1 MVRFMRTIRSYQ
13 IMANNKNK
21 KPSIPTSAISQEMR
35 LVSNDGSGNSIED
48 NRKKSIVMS
57 IWFASIWVQIIV
69 TFISGLFGWL
79 LFTYTKYLVQD
90 PMLVENFLIL
100 AWDTLTTVSV
110 LALVQILISVT
121 KNKSDEN
128 KDK

>member
-69 TFISGLFGWL
+69 IFISGLFGWL